1 MGAQSEGLNGRVG
14 SSGLLELCST
24 SYHPLHCS
32 LLAEPKRGA
41 ASLEHCPLHSLQ
53 EPKDLESVI
62 QVQRAL
68 LAQASLASLCCPSQ
82 SPCWWAVCSRESTW
96 CQQPAQVVGTI
107 AASSS
112 EQMGSKLKPW
122 WGDHPE
128 SWLLWCGFQTNG
140 NMFQSGLAIGCNH
153 GVEIC

>member
-1 MGAQSEGLNGRVG
+1 MGPRDCWHYAVTYPI
-14 SSGLLELCST
+14 LCTALSWW
-24 SYHPLHCS
+24 
-32 LLAEPKRGA
+32 
-41 ASLEHCPLHSLQ
+41 SLEEQQYHWEQCPLHSLQ
-53 EPKDLESVI
+53 EAKGLEFI
-62 QVQRAL
+62 IRVQRAL
-68 LAQASLASLCCPSQ
+68 LAQTSLASLCCPSQ
-82 SPCWWAVCSRESTW
+82 SPCWWAVCSRESSW

-107 AASSS
+107 ATSSS